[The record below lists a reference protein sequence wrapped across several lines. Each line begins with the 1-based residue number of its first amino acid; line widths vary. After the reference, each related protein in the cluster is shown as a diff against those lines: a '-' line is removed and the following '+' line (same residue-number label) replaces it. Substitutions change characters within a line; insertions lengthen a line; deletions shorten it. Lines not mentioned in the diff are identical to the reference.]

1 MSVPNEPLPAKLFL
15 SILSARWEAFWP
27 GLLEELNKTFGK
39 ADYVSEPI
47 AFVQTSYYDK
57 ELGTPI
63 TRRALG
69 FEELVPQDRLPEIKL
84 ATNALEKKYAK
95 EEGRRIF
102 NLDPGLITLERL
114 VLATGKDFTHR
125 VYLGRG
131 IRADLTL
138 IFTRGDWQKLP
149 WTFPDYAGPELK
161 AHLTRLREA
170 YKQQIASSRGK

>member
-63 TRRALG
+63 SRRVLG

-84 ATNALEKKYAK
+84 ATNALEEKYARK
-95 EEGRRIF
+95 DGNRIF

-125 VYLGRG
+125 IYLGQG

-138 IFTRGDWQKLP
+138 IYTGGGWQKLP
-149 WTFPDYAGPELK
+149 WTFPDYAGPELQ
-161 AHLTRLREA
+161 AHLTRLRDA
-170 YKQQIASSRGK
+170 YKQEITREREK